1 MKFIMLTFDE
11 VLDAIK
17 EQKRYLLLGNGFSM
31 AYNPKRF
38 SFTSLLD
45 NAVERGL
52 INKTSPIYKV
62 FTQFDTKDFEEV
74 VKLLETSTKVL
85 KTYGVLSKVDEKK
98 ILDDSKSLKKYL
110 VDVIT
115 NNHPD
120 KITEI
125 SDDEFISS
133 ASFIKNFEKVYTLN
147 YDLLLYWSCI
157 KLQSFIEEEQIKDFV
172 LDISDGFYDPHE
184 QTTDYVVFGNDG
196 ASQNIYFL
204 HGGLHIFDKKSE
216 IIKNTFS
223 RTDKSLKEQTLE
235 NLNKDI
241 YPIFVSEGT
250 SEQKKAKII
259 HNAYLNHCYKS
270 LSNIGGTKKI
280 QSSLVIFG
288 TLLKRNDTHIRKAIL
303 KSKVENIYIGVS
315 NEDEAKE
322 FDDFIEQSSKLKKAK
337 KVYFYD
343 YKTAKVW
350 R

>member
-1 MKFIMLTFDE
+1 MSFSMMSYDK
-11 VLDAIK
+11 VLEAIK
-17 EQKRYLLLGNGFSM
+17 EQKKYLLLGNGFSM
-31 AYNPKRF
+31 AYNPERF

-45 NAVERGL
+45 NAVDRGL
-52 INKTSPIYKV
+52 ITKTSPIYKV
-62 FTQFDTKDFEEV
+62 FTEFDTKDFEEV

-85 KTYGVLSKVDEKK
+85 KTYGVLSKADEKK

-125 SDDEFISS
+125 SDDEFFNS

-157 KLQSFIEEEQIKDFV
+157 KLQSFIEEEQIKDSV

-184 QTTDYVVFGNDG
+184 QTTDYVVFGNDN

-223 RTDKSLKEQTLE
+223 RTEKSLKEQTLE

-259 HNAYLNHCYKS
+259 HNAYLNHCNKS
-270 LSNIGGTKKI
+270 LSSIGTKN
-280 QSSLVIFG
+280 SSLVIFG
-288 TLLKRNDTHIRKAIL
+288 TLLKRNDMHIRKAIL
-303 KSKVENIYIGVS
+303 KSNIVNIYIGVS
-315 NEDEAKE
+315 TESEAKE

-343 YKTAKVW
+343 YRTAKVW

>member
-1 MKFIMLTFDE
+1 MSFTMMNYDE
-11 VLDAIK
+11 VLEDVK

-45 NAVERGL
+45 NAVEREL
-52 INKTSPIYKV
+52 IRKTSPIYKV

-85 KTYGVLSKVDEKK
+85 KTYGVLSKADEEK
-98 ILDDSKSLKKYL
+98 ILDDSKSLKNYL

-125 SDDEFISS
+125 SDDEFFNSS
-133 ASFIKNFEKVYTLN
+133 SFIKNFEKVYTLN

-157 KLQSFIEEEQIKDFV
+157 KLKSFIQEEQIQDSI

-184 QTTDYVVFGNDG
+184 QTTNYVVFGNDG

-270 LSNIGGTKKI
+270 LSSIGTKN
-280 QSSLVIFG
+280 SSLVIFG

-322 FDDFIEQSSKLKKAK
+322 FDDFIEQSSKLNKTK

-343 YKTAKVW
+343 YRTAKVW

>member
-1 MKFIMLTFDE
+1 MSFTMMKYDE
-11 VLDAIK
+11 VLEAIK
-17 EQKRYLLLGNGFSM
+17 EQRKYLLLGNGFSM
-31 AYNPKRF
+31 AYNPERF
-38 SFTSLLD
+38 SFTSLLE

-52 INKTSPIYKV
+52 MVTTSPIYQV

-85 KTYGVLSKVDEKK
+85 KTYGILSEEDEKN
-98 ILDDSKSLKKYL
+98 ILDDSMSLKKYL

-125 SDDEFISS
+125 SDDEFLKS
-133 ASFIKNFEKVYTLN
+133 ACFIKNFEKVFTLN

-157 KLQSFIEEEQIKDFV
+157 KLQSFIEKKRIEDSLLK
-172 LDISDGFYDPHE
+172 ISDGFYDPYEHS
-184 QTTDYVVFGNDG
+184 TDYVVFENGGKSFNV
-196 ASQNIYFL
+196 NFL

-241 YPIFVSEGT
+241 YPLFVSEGT

-270 LSNIGGTKKI
+270 LSNIGTKN
-280 QSSLVIFG
+280 SSLVIFG
-288 TLLKRNDTHIRKAIL
+288 TLLKRNDIHIRKAIL
-303 KSKVENIYIGVS
+303 KSNVANIYIGVS
-315 NEDEAKE
+315 TENEAKE
-322 FDDFIEQSSKLKKAK
+322 FDDFTEESTKLKKAK
-337 KVYFYD
+337 KIYFYD
-343 YKTAKVW
+343 YRTVKVW

>member
-1 MKFIMLTFDE
+1 MSFTMMNYDE
-11 VLDAIK
+11 VLEDVK

-45 NAVERGL
+45 NAVEREL
-52 INKTSPIYKV
+52 ITKTSPIYKV
-62 FTQFDTKDFEEV
+62 FIQFDTKDFEEV

-85 KTYGVLSKVDEKK
+85 KTYGVLSKADEKK

-125 SDDEFISS
+125 SDDEFFNSS
-133 ASFIKNFEKVYTLN
+133 SFIKNFEKVYTLN

-157 KLQSFIEEEQIKDFV
+157 KLQSFIQEEQIQDSI

-184 QTTDYVVFGNDG
+184 QTTNYVVFGNDG

-270 LSNIGGTKKI
+270 LSSIGTKN
-280 QSSLVIFG
+280 SSLVIFG

-343 YKTAKVW
+343 YRTAKVW

>member
-1 MKFIMLTFDE
+1 MSFTMMNYDE
-11 VLDAIK
+11 VLEDVK

-45 NAVERGL
+45 NAVEREL
-52 INKTSPIYKV
+52 ITKTSPIYKV
-62 FTQFDTKDFEEV
+62 FKQFDTKDFEEV

-85 KTYGVLSKVDEKK
+85 KTYGVLSKADEKK

-125 SDDEFISS
+125 SDDEFFNSS
-133 ASFIKNFEKVYTLN
+133 SFIKNFEKVYTLN

-157 KLQSFIEEEQIKDFV
+157 KLQSFIQEEQIQDSI

-184 QTTDYVVFGNDG
+184 QTTNYVVFGNDG

-270 LSNIGGTKKI
+270 LSSIGTKN
-280 QSSLVIFG
+280 SSLVIFG

-337 KVYFYD
+337 KVYCYD
-343 YKTAKVW
+343 DRPAKVW

>member
-1 MKFIMLTFDE
+1 MSFSMMNYDE
-11 VLDAIK
+11 VLEAIK

-31 AYNPKRF
+31 AYNSQRF

-85 KTYGVLSKVDEKK
+85 KTYGVLSKADEKK

-125 SDDEFISS
+125 SDDEFFNS
-133 ASFIKNFEKVYTLN
+133 ANFIKNFEKVYTLN

-157 KLQSFIEEEQIKDFV
+157 KLQSFIEEEQIKDSV
-172 LDISDGFYDPHE
+172 LDISDGFYDPYE
-184 QTTDYVVFGNDG
+184 QTTDYVVFENGGKSFNV
-196 ASQNIYFL
+196 NFL

-223 RTDKSLKEQTLE
+223 RTDKSLKVQTLE

-241 YPIFVSEGT
+241 YPIFVSEGK

-270 LSNIGGTKKI
+270 LSSIGTKN
-280 QSSLVIFG
+280 SSLIIFG

-303 KSKVENIYIGVS
+303 KSKVENIYIGLS
-315 NEDEAKE
+315 NEIEAKE

-337 KVYFYD
+337 KIYFYD
-343 YKTAKVW
+343 YRTAKVW

>member
-1 MKFIMLTFDE
+1 MSFTMMNYDE
-11 VLDAIK
+11 VLEDVK

-45 NAVERGL
+45 NAVEREL
-52 INKTSPIYKV
+52 ITKTSPIYKV

-85 KTYGVLSKVDEKK
+85 KTYGVLSKADEEK
-98 ILDDSKSLKKYL
+98 ILADSKSLKNYL

-125 SDDEFISS
+125 SDSEFFSS

-157 KLQSFIEEEQIKDFV
+157 KLQSFIQEEQIQDSI

-184 QTTDYVVFGNDG
+184 QTTNYVVFGNDG

-270 LSNIGGTKKI
+270 LSSIGTKN
-280 QSSLVIFG
+280 SSLVIFG

-343 YKTAKVW
+343 YRTAKVW

>member
-1 MKFIMLTFDE
+1 M
-11 VLDAIK
+11 
-17 EQKRYLLLGNGFSM
+17 
-31 AYNPKRF
+31 
-38 SFTSLLD
+38 
-45 NAVERGL
+45 
-52 INKTSPIYKV
+52 
-62 FTQFDTKDFEEV
+62 
-74 VKLLETSTKVL
+74 
-85 KTYGVLSKVDEKK
+85 KTYGGLSKENEKK
-98 ILDDSKSLKKYL
+98 MLDGSKSLKKYL

-125 SDDEFISS
+125 SDDEFFNSS
-133 ASFIKNFEKVYTLN
+133 SFIKNFEKVYTLN

-157 KLQSFIEEEQIKDFV
+157 KLQSFIQEEQIQDSI

-184 QTTDYVVFGNDG
+184 QTTNYVVFGNDG

-270 LSNIGGTKKI
+270 LSSIGTKN
-280 QSSLVIFG
+280 SSLVIFG

-343 YKTAKVW
+343 YRTAKVW

>member
-1 MKFIMLTFDE
+1 MSFSIMNYDE
-11 VLDAIK
+11 VLKAIK
-17 EQKRYLLLGNGFSM
+17 EHKRYLLLGNGFSM

-45 NAVERGL
+45 NAVEREL
-52 INKTSPIYKV
+52 ITKTSPIYKV

-85 KTYGVLSKVDEKK
+85 KTYGVLSKADEKK

-125 SDDEFISS
+125 SDDEFFNSS
-133 ASFIKNFEKVYTLN
+133 SFIKNFEKVYTLN

-157 KLQSFIEEEQIKDFV
+157 KLQSFIQEEQIQDSI

-184 QTTDYVVFGNDG
+184 QTTNYVVFGNDG

-270 LSNIGGTKKI
+270 LSSIGTKN
-280 QSSLVIFG
+280 SSLVIFG

-343 YKTAKVW
+343 YRTAKVW

>member
-1 MKFIMLTFDE
+1 MSFTIMNYDK
-11 VLDAIK
+11 VLEDVK

-45 NAVERGL
+45 NAVEREL
-52 INKTSPIYKV
+52 ITKTSPIYKV
-62 FTQFDTKDFEEV
+62 FIQFDTKDFEEV

-85 KTYGVLSKVDEKK
+85 KTYGVLSKADEKK

-125 SDDEFISS
+125 SDDEFFNSS
-133 ASFIKNFEKVYTLN
+133 SFIKNFEKVYTLN

-157 KLQSFIEEEQIKDFV
+157 KLQSFIQEEQIQDSI

-184 QTTDYVVFGNDG
+184 QTTNYVVSGNDG

-270 LSNIGGTKKI
+270 LSSIGTKN
-280 QSSLVIFG
+280 SSLVIFG

-343 YKTAKVW
+343 YRTAKVW

>member
-1 MKFIMLTFDE
+1 MNFSMMKYDE
-11 VLDAIK
+11 VLEAIK
-17 EQKRYLLLGNGFSM
+17 EQRKYLLLGNGFSM
-31 AYNPKRF
+31 AYNPERF
-38 SFTSLLD
+38 SFTSLLE

-52 INKTSPIYKV
+52 ILTTSPIYQV

-85 KTYGVLSKVDEKK
+85 KTYGILSEEDEKN
-98 ILDDSKSLKKYL
+98 ILDDSMSLKKYL

-125 SDDEFISS
+125 SDDEFLKS

-157 KLQSFIEEEQIKDFV
+157 KLQSFIEKKRIEDSLLK
-172 LDISDGFYDPHE
+172 ISDGFYDPYEHS
-184 QTTDYVVFGNDG
+184 TDYVVFENGGKSFNV
-196 ASQNIYFL
+196 NFL

-270 LSNIGGTKKI
+270 LSNIGTEN
-280 QSSLVIFG
+280 SSLVIFG
-288 TLLKRNDTHIRKAIL
+288 TLLKRNDIHIRKAIL
-303 KSKVENIYIGVS
+303 KSNVANIYIGVS
-315 NEDEAKE
+315 TENEAKE
-322 FDDFIEQSSKLKKAK
+322 FDDFIEESTKLKKAK
-337 KVYFYD
+337 KIYFYD
-343 YKTAKVW
+343 YRTVKVW